1 MSGGRDR
8 RRRTGFVIGLGGAA
22 LFGIAACGGH
32 KAAPK
37 VPASSSSPGKPISS
51 IEVLPR
57 VATLTGLTT
66 AVVKKP
72 TQPRILQ
79 MRGSLALDV
88 NRLVHVHARF
98 PGQVVHLETIE
109 VSVGDSETAP
119 KVKRTLNFMDR
130 VAKGQKLGQI
140 WSKDLGEKKSEL
152 VDSLIRLRIDE
163 QNLKYQ
169 KELLRKGATA
179 EKAVREAERQV
190 EVGEIAVAKAERT
203 LRSWSIKEGEI
214 RELKKEADRIHEGGT
229 RDIQQDESWA
239 SVEIISP
246 IDGTIVEKNVVE
258 GDIVNADSDLFKVA
272 DLSVLS
278 VWARIYEEDIPLLHS
293 MPKPITWTLH
303 ISSNPQSGAIQ
314 GTIDR
319 IGEIIDPNE
328 HMALLAGQVKN
339 PNDQL
344 HAGQMITAIVELP
357 PEEDVVEI
365 PTRALVEDGDES
377 VIFVQDPADGNRFT
391 MRRVSVV
398 RRHFDRVYVRSRLE
412 PGERTAD
419 LEELHEGES
428 VVAAGALELK
438 AALQEQH
445 VQ

>member
-1 MSGGRDR
+1 MTRPARTISAGRGHR
-8 RRRTGFVIGLGGAA
+8 RRAGFVIGVGGAA
-22 LFGIAACGGH
+22 LIGIAGCGGP
-32 KAAPK
+32 KAAPT
-37 VPASSSSPGKPISS
+37 VPPSTAAAGKQAAS
-51 IEVLPR
+51 IEVPPR

-72 TQPRILQ
+72 TRPRVLQ
-79 MRGSLALDV
+79 LRGSLALDV

-98 PGQVVHLETIE
+98 PGQIVHLESVE
-109 VSVGDSETAP
+109 VAAGDSPTAP
-119 KVKRTLNFMDR
+119 RVKRTLNFMDR
-130 VAKGQKLGQI
+130 VKKGQKLGQI
-140 WSKDLGEKKSEL
+140 WSKELGEKKSEL

-163 QNLKYQ
+163 QNLMYQ
-169 KELLRKGATA
+169 KELLRKGATP
-179 EKAVREAERQV
+179 EKSVREAERQV
-190 EVGEIAVAKAERT
+190 EVGSIAVAKAERT
-203 LRSWSIKEGEI
+203 LRSWTIKDEEI
-214 RELKKEADRIHEGGT
+214 RNLKKEAQRMHEGGA
-229 RDIQQDESWA
+229 RDNQQDETWA
-239 SVEIISP
+239 SVDIISP

-258 GDIVNADSDLFKVA
+258 GDLVNADSDLFKVA

-293 MPKPITWTLH
+293 MPKPITWALR
-303 ISSNPQSGAIQ
+303 ISSNPQIGAIQ

-344 HAGQMITAIVELP
+344 HAGQMITAIVDLP
-357 PEEDVVEI
+357 AEEDVVEI

-377 VIFVQDPADGNRFT
+377 VVFVQDEADANRFT

-412 PGERTAD
+412 PGEQSEK
-419 LEELHEGES
+419 L
-428 VVAAGALELK
+428 
-438 AALQEQH
+438 
-445 VQ
+445 